1 VNLETY
7 SGDGPIPYWNDYVAV
22 TQMHGLGNFSD
33 PRLGPA
39 YTVTSQIELVKP
51 KLPLL
56 RAYELSLVK
65 PSPPPVT
72 DAAAVARG
80 EALFVGAANCS
91 SCHMLPAFTDANIRL
106 HPPGVIGTDTQYAL
120 RSATKMY
127 RTTPLRGL
135 AFHPPYFH
143 DGSAKTLLDVVNH
156 YNTFFNLGLTAQQKS
171 DLVAYLRTL

>member
-1 VNLETY
+1 
-7 SGDGPIPYWNDYVAV
+7 
-22 TQMHGLGNFSD
+22 MHALGNFSD

-56 RAYELSLVK
+56 RAYEESLAK
-65 PSPPPVT
+65 PAPPPVA

-80 EALFVGAANCS
+80 KALFMSDCS
-91 SCHMLPAFTDANIRL
+91 RCHTPPAFTDANVTL
-106 HPPGVIGTDTQYAL
+106 HPPGVIGTDTEYAL

-135 AFHPPYFH
+135 VFHPPYFH
-143 DGSAKTLLDVVNH
+143 NGTAATLLDVVNH
-156 YNTFFNLGLTAQQKS
+156 YDTFFGLGLTAQQKS
-171 DLVAYLRTL
+171 DMVAYLRTL

>member
-1 VNLETY
+1 
-7 SGDGPIPYWNDYVAV
+7 
-22 TQMHGLGNFSD
+22 MHGLGNFSD

-80 EALFVGAANCS
+80 KALFVGAANCS